1 MLMILCFKL
10 RLVRY
15 LHPAGHYP
23 TKIRKVD
30 IDFAKVHD
38 FEDIKFSV
46 KVRDIRK
53 TEKKNHIVISIFG
66 YENKR
71 KYPIDILQNVTNK
84 NILIY

>member
-1 MLMILCFKL
+1 M

-15 LHPAGHYP
+15 LHPAGHHQ

-30 IDFAKVHD
+30 KDFAKVHD

-46 KVRDIRK
+46 KVRDIHK
-53 TEKKNHIVISIFG
+53 TEEKNSIAISIFG

-71 KYPIDILQNVTNK
+71 KYPIDVSENVTKK